1 MGLDMYL
8 TGEKFLTRQGT
19 TTEDGYPVKER
30 HLALGYWRKHP
41 DLHGFIVQEFADG
54 EDKCQRIDLD
64 QEALRKILDAVKADA
79 LLHTKGFFFGS
90 SGKPNSE
97 DKEERKWYQ
106 ERKADTTEI
115 LAKALDWLQTEE
127 KNVWRSVCYRA
138 SW

>member
-8 TGEKFLTRQGT
+8 TGEKFLTGQDT

-41 DLHGFIVQEFADG
+41 DLHGFIVREFANG
-54 EDKCQRIDLD
+54 EDDCQKIEID
-64 QEALRKILDAVKADA
+64 QEGLRKILDAVKADA
-79 LLHTKGFFFGS
+79 LPHTEGFFFGS

-97 DKEERKWYQ
+97 DEEERKWYQ
-106 ERKADTTEI
+106 KRKADTIEI

-127 KNVWRSVCYRA
+127 KTVWRSVSYCA